1 MCHIIWKS
9 STFINDNIKLISIK
23 WDVRT
28 CRNFKIDCDK
38 MNANAGFSPTES
50 L

>member
-1 MCHIIWKS
+1 MCHIIRMS
-9 STFINDNIKLISIK
+9 STFVIYNIKRISIK

-38 MNANAGFSPTES
+38 MNANAGFIPT
-50 L
+50 